1 MALPD
6 GSDNQPPEWIHL
18 TPAGTFGGK
27 DGRGPFTLKNAAAVI
42 ERSMHMARGKIV
54 VDINHSTHV
63 AAARGERSDAVG
75 WITELNARADG
86 IWGRVEWNGTGRQ
99 LMADHAYRGISPA
112 IGSASD
118 GTVEWIEAVSLTN
131 RPNLGVADLHSQN
144 QETRMDLAQLRR
156 TLGLSETATEDDI
169 NAAIARGKAAVT
181 LHASVAKAVG
191 LDANADDAAVLT
203 AYSNLG
209 VPQGSEAVGP
219 AWYLFCTR
227 RPLKPMIYQPRRPFV
242 VTAKTQITAGN
253 VFSGNEFLW
262 GVDGRCNAGLG
273 MYQFAYRSTRPLNG
287 DTFAD
292 ALAAMASQRRKDG
305 SPYGIRPDLLVVPQ
319 NLESAGRQLLNGD
332 MVPVEAPD
340 GKTWIPGAN
349 VWKGACDLLVAPRLS
364 QKVGG

>member
-6 GSDNQPPEWIHL
+6 GSDNHPPEWIHL

-27 DGRGPFTLKNAAAVI
+27 DGRGPFILKNAADVI

-75 WITELNARADG
+75 WITELNARTDG

-181 LHASVAKAVG
+181 LHASVAKIVG
-191 LDANADDAAVLT
+191 LDANASDAAVLAAVQARGADVSTHAQTEIDSLQGQLT
-203 AYSNLG
+203 AQKKAFDAL
-209 VPQGSEAVGP
+209 QGQ
-219 AWYLFCTR
+219 L
-227 RPLKPMIYQPRRPFV
+227 
-242 VTAKTQITAGN
+242 AKTSAENWIKDLSLRKEISEKTKERLITLHMQDVAAAADLADGLKDLPDDSLARLSLHSQGAAR
-253 VFSGNEFLW
+253 SGDKPDKL
-262 GVDGRCNAGLG
+262 V
-273 MYQFAYRSTRPLNG
+273 S
-287 DTFAD
+287 
-292 ALAAMASQRRKDG
+292 AM
-305 SPYGIRPDLLVVPQ
+305 
-319 NLESAGRQLLNGD
+319 ESAL
-332 MVPVEAPD
+332 
-340 GKTWIPGAN
+340 IPSDKA
-349 VWKGACDLLVAPRLS
+349 
-364 QKVGG
+364 GG